1 MNKSLPLL
9 LGAGLLAAAL
19 AASAQAPAPAPAPA
33 AAASAPLADS
43 PEAQGRRIAAEA
55 GCVNCHGSVPRGDS
69 PTLKHM
75 SEGLVANRVTA
86 QHLLEEMG
94 DSDGGIVAHHQLSR
108 ENAELIVRWLAAGMK

>member
-1 MNKSLPLL
+1 MNKSLALP
-9 LGAGLLAAAL
+9 LGAALLAAAL
-19 AASAQAPAPAPAPA
+19 TAAAQAPAPA
-33 AAASAPLADS
+33 AAASAPVPDS